1 MKIHVIETGVLNVN
15 SLIVPVFD
23 DFKSLDNSDC
33 PDEKINSF
41 SKKCFVVDPAGCSA
55 SHDENK
61 ITDFL
66 VSNKMDCVGIV
77 LTHSHF
83 DHILGIAAVK
93 KVFPN
98 AKIFI
103 HENEKNELGF
113 TCGPMNNSILHFF
126 RETGWISEVEKQPS
140 ADVALHEGDEVFGW
154 RVLHTPGHSPGS
166 ICLFNQSNQNEKILI
181 SGDTIFDFGGFGRTD
196 MYGGDEAVLVQ
207 SIIRLKR
214 EIPKDTIVF
223 PGHDSFGFTFG

>member
-15 SLIVPVFD
+15 SLIVPV
-23 DFKSLDNSDC
+23 LDVLQNQNNQDGAAESVNSV
-33 PDEKINSF
+33 
-41 SKKCFVVDPAGCSA
+41 SKKCFVVDPAACSV
-55 SHDENK
+55 SRDENK
-61 ITDFL
+61 ITDYL
-66 VSNKMDCVGIV
+66 VSHNMECVGIL

-103 HENEKNELGF
+103 HENEINELGF

-126 RETGWISEVEKQPS
+126 RETGLICEVEKQPS
-140 ADVALHEGDEVFGW
+140 ADVALHESDDVFGW
-154 RVLHTPGHSPGS
+154 KVMHTPGHSPGS
-166 ICLFNQSNQNEKILI
+166 ICLYNESEKTLI
-181 SGDTIFDFGGFGRTD
+181 SGDTIFDYGGYGRTD

-223 PGHDSFGFTFG
+223 PGHDSFGFTLG

>member
-1 MKIHVIETGVLNVN
+1 MIRTGVLNVN
-15 SLIVPVFD
+15 SLIVPVID
-23 DFKSLDNSDC
+23 DFNSQKKSDGEAGTSNSV
-33 PDEKINSF
+33 
-41 SKKCFVVDPAGCSA
+41 SKKCFVVDPTGCSA

-61 ITDFL
+61 ITDYL
-66 VSNKMDCVGIV
+66 VSNKMECVGIV

-83 DHILGIAAVK
+83 DHILGIDAVK

-140 ADVALHEGDEVFGW
+140 ADVLLHEGDDVFGW
-154 RVLHTPGHSPGS
+154 KVLHTPGHSPGS
-166 ICLFNQSNQNEKILI
+166 ICLFNQSDKKEKMLI
-181 SGDTIFDFGGFGRTD
+181 SGDTIFDFGGYGRTD
-196 MYGGDEAVLVQ
+196 MYGGDENVLVQ
-207 SIIRLKR
+207 SIIRLKK
-214 EIPKDTIVF
+214 EIPRDTIVF
-223 PGHDSFGFTFG
+223 PGHDSFGFTFEK

>member
-1 MKIHVIETGVLNVN
+1 MIETGVLNVN

-23 DFKSLDNSDC
+23 DFQNQNNLEGTDKSSNSGL
-33 PDEKINSF
+33 
-41 SKKCFVVDPAGCSA
+41 KKCFVVDPAACST

-61 ITDFL
+61 ITDYI
-66 VSNKMDCVGIV
+66 VSNKMECVGIV

-103 HENEKNELGF
+103 HENETNELGF

-126 RETGWISEVEKQPS
+126 RETGWIAEVEKQPS
-140 ADVALHEGDEVFGW
+140 ADVALHEGDDVFSW
-154 RVLHTPGHSPGS
+154 KVMHTPGHSPGS

-181 SGDTIFDFGGFGRTD
+181 SGDTIFDFGGYGRTD

>member
-1 MKIHVIETGVLNVN
+1 MIRTGVLDVN
-15 SLIVPVFD
+15 SLIVPV
-23 DFKSLDNSDC
+23 LDVLQNQNNQDGAAESVNSV
-33 PDEKINSF
+33 P
-41 SKKCFVVDPAGCSA
+41 KKCFVVDSAACSV
-55 SHDENK
+55 SRDENK
-61 ITDFL
+61 ITDYL
-66 VSNKMDCVGIV
+66 VSHNMECVGIV

-126 RETGWISEVEKQPS
+126 RETGWISEVEKQPP
-140 ADVALHEGDEVFGW
+140 ADVALHEGDDVFGW
-154 RVLHTPGHSPGS
+154 KVLHTPGHSPGS
-166 ICLFNQSNQNEKILI
+166 ICLYNESEKTLI
-181 SGDTIFDFGGFGRTD
+181 SGDTIFDYGGYGRTD

>member
-1 MKIHVIETGVLNVN
+1 MIRTGVLNVN

-23 DFKSLDNSDC
+23 DFNSQKKSDC
-33 PDEKINSF
+33 EAGTSNSV
-41 SKKCFVVDPAGCSA
+41 SKKCFVVDPAACSA

-61 ITDFL
+61 ITDYL
-66 VSNKMDCVGIV
+66 VSNKMECVGIV

-83 DHILGIAAVK
+83 DHILGIDAVK

-103 HENEKNELGF
+103 HENEINELGF

-126 RETGWISEVEKQPS
+126 GETGLICEVEKQPS
-140 ADVALHEGDEVFGW
+140 ADVALHEGDDVFGW
-154 RVLHTPGHSPGS
+154 KVMHTPGHSPGS
-166 ICLFNQSNQNEKILI
+166 ICLFNQSDKKEKMLI
-181 SGDTIFDFGGFGRTD
+181 SGDTIFDFGGYGRTD

-207 SIIRLKR
+207 SIIRLKK
-214 EIPKDTIVF
+214 EIPRDTIVF
-223 PGHDSFGFTFG
+223 PGHDSFGFTFEK